1 MSAAANGEQKNEQII
16 KHLESLTILEMGELV
31 KEMEERWGVKA
42 DAVVAAPAAAAD
54 ASSGE
59 EQTEFSVV
67 MVKADAAKK
76 MAVIKVIRA
85 ATDLGL
91 KEAKETAEGADKVIK
106 EGLSKEAAEELKK
119 QLAEAGA
126 EVKLV

>member
-1 MSAAANGEQKNEQII
+1 MSAAVNGEQKNEQII

-31 KEMEERWGVKA
+31 KEMEDRWGVKA

-76 MAVIKVIRA
+76 MAVIKKPRKQPKGRIRS
-85 ATDLGL
+85 
-91 KEAKETAEGADKVIK
+91 
-106 EGLSKEAAEELKK
+106 SKKACQKK
-119 QLAEAGA
+119 RQ
-126 EVKLV
+126 KS